1 MRKSKRKKNETCGKQ
16 QEYFCEE
23 IFIFLTNKTMFHNK
37 NRKNRREKLLD
48 PQETIDSIE
57 LCLDWLYEDKKHHQG
72 LKKSYKKLQSR
83 KSTMILCH
91 GKACL
96 QKTFGAANVLSSV
109 HNHIIEISLV
119 FIIMLLRSH
128 WKYVTGAYW

>member
-1 MRKSKRKKNETCGKQ
+1 MVIIITIIITKEVRKVMKTLVKTIEEIKEKKNETCGKQ

-57 LCLDWLYEDKKHHQG
+57 LCLD
-72 LKKSYKKLQSR
+72 
-83 KSTMILCH
+83 
-91 GKACL
+91 
-96 QKTFGAANVLSSV
+96 
-109 HNHIIEISLV
+109 
-119 FIIMLLRSH
+119 
-128 WKYVTGAYW
+128 